1 MSSKNNVNKDFYTI
15 AGRDRPN
22 EDLVMAKPSRDAQ
35 PGRRGGP
42 RPNFIPGAPPVG
54 ESPAEPETALD
65 GEDDA
70 LAGKTGMRS
79 GSRKQ
84 ATARRGGKA
93 PGKAR
98 PKAGASGDTRR
109 RTSETKTAKRGTT
122 RAKAA
127 AERRTGAARRS
138 RRRAA

>member
-22 EDLVMAKPSRDAQ
+22 EDLVMAKPPRGAP

-54 ESPAEPETALD
+54 ESPAEPETTLD
-65 GEDDA
+65 
-70 LAGKTGMRS
+70 
-79 GSRKQ
+79 
-84 ATARRGGKA
+84 
-93 PGKAR
+93 KAR
-98 PKAGASGDTRR
+98 PKAGAFGDTRR
-109 RTSETKTAKRGTT
+109 RTSETKTAKRGTK
-122 RAKAA
+122 RAEAA
-127 AERRTGAARRS
+127 AKRTGAPRRS